1 MPQAQVAQIDEVGV
15 SQNDPLDAPPNAGS
29 AAVDLSADL
38 CGGLSDAVAHGSRSL
53 VPTRALVG

>member
-1 MPQAQVAQIDEVGV
+1 VGV